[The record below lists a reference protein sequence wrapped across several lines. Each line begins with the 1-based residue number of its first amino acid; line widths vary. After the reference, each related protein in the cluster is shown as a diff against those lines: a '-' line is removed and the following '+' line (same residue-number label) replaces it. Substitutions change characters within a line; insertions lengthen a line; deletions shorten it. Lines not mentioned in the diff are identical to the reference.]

1 MPGRE
6 AEGKLKAVLSA
17 LDTIADE
24 GKDHTKPAWHP
35 SGVLEKDL
43 QSTMTHCFLQKW
55 ASLQCCVQQQKAD
68 HRQVAEQPLQGQAWL
83 QTWQT
88 LPREQKEPVAVL
100 RELREKE
107 MAGLRSRSSQGQGL
121 VVQHAGPGQAA
132 SENSQNGPSPK
143 TLMEFAGGRVRPEQS
158 PLPLEQWSSL
168 GSNTTFRFLL
178 SSDEDSWTASCYSGN
193 QAPPWFL
200 LLWVGVITI
209 HPLSP
214 PHKPTY
220 TAGS

>member
-1 MPGRE
+1 MPGTE

-24 GKDHTKPAWHP
+24 GKYHKKPAWHP

-107 MAGLRSRSSQGQGL
+107 MAGLRAEAVKVKGL
-121 VVQHAGPGQAA
+121 W
-132 SENSQNGPSPK
+132 PSMLGLGK
-143 TLMEFAGGRVRPEQS
+143 
-158 PLPLEQWSSL
+158 LPL
-168 GSNTTFRFLL
+168 R
-178 SSDEDSWTASCYSGN
+178 TAKMV
-193 QAPPWFL
+193 PVPK
-200 LLWVGVITI
+200 
-209 HPLSP
+209 H
-214 PHKPTY
+214 
-220 TAGS
+220 